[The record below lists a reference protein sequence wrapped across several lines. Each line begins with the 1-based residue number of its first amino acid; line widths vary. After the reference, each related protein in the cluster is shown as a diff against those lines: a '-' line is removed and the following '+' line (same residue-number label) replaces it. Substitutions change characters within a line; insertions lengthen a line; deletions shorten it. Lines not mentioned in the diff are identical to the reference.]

1 MGLYYAV
8 PLLGPSL
15 GPVIGGLLTKGFSW
29 RATFY
34 FLAAFGGVSFCSF
47 LFFPD
52 SYRRERSHIYQAAT
66 KRALKR
72 ALAHHENVEKKRIKK
87 IRRGLSS
94 SDPTPGTTVPP
105 TPTARTGFHTPA
117 EEEDTLVA
125 SSTLGAKSGSPTT
138 EPSGTP
144 TSTDVLAHERAIQDV
159 GDMHPV
165 MKRRHWKFWKKRK
178 STEHDDNEIEIQL
191 SLKDVNPLPAM
202 WHILKRPN
210 NFLGVVCSGK
220 IIISDA
226 FAESSSILRV
236 QDAFLPSST
245 PWHSRERSCS
255 RSEHLWCRPVV
266 SYTHYADAGLLTTI
280 QLSKLDWLSSHLVC
294 LSLRAIALI
303 HVEAPLDRRG

>member
-52 SYRRERSHIYQAAT
+52 SYRKERSQIYQAAT

-72 ALAHHENVEKKRIKK
+72 ALAHHESKEKKRIKK
-87 IRRGLSS
+87 ITRGLST
-94 SDPTPGTTVPP
+94 SDPTPATTVPP
-105 TPTARTGFHTPA
+105 TPATRTGFHTPV
-117 EEEDTLVA
+117 EDEDDTLVK
-125 SSTLGAKSGSPTT
+125 SSRSDVAGNLSGQSGMPPYADVVAK
-138 EPSGTP
+138 
-144 TSTDVLAHERAIQDV
+144 ERALQNV
-159 GDMHPV
+159 EDMHPV

-191 SLKDVNPLPAM
+191 SLKDANPLPAM

-210 NFLGVVCSGK
+210 NALGVVCSGMQL
-220 IIISDA
+220 IS
-226 FAESSSILRV
+226 
-236 QDAFLPSST
+236 
-245 PWHSRERSCS
+245 
-255 RSEHLWCRPVV
+255 
-266 SYTHYADAGLLTTI
+266 G
-280 QLSKLDWLSSHLVC
+280 SHL
-294 LSLRAIALI
+294 IT
-303 HVEAPLDRRG
+303 DWN